1 MPHLPLYVPDELY
14 DPNVLNAY
22 KIVIEHIDA
31 ETGRLLKTVKDLGL
45 TDHTYVIFTSDNNPW
60 SGFKHHAGKAIPL
73 RGSKGDHTEGGQRV
87 PCVMWALGRIPAG
100 TETDAFTTTMDLL
113 PTVAKLA
120 GVPLKTRGPIDGL
133 DISAVI
139 HGEDTSPRT
148 EMLYDSARGALKG
161 LRRGDWKILKPGKQ
175 DELHLFYL
183 KDDVGERTDLAKKMP
198 EKVAGLEK
206 RMLELDGE
214 IADNVRPRGQFK
226 KAQ

>member
-1 MPHLPLYVPDELY
+1 
-14 DPNVLNAY
+14 
-22 KIVIEHIDA
+22 
-31 ETGRLLKTVKDLGL
+31 
-45 TDHTYVIFTSDNNPW
+45 
-60 SGFKHHAGKAIPL
+60 
-73 RGSKGDHTEGGQRV
+73 
-87 PCVMWALGRIPAG
+87 MWAPGRIPAG

-161 LRRGDWKILKPGKQ
+161 LRRGDWKIFSSLASRTSCIC
-175 DELHLFYL
+175 FYL

-226 KAQ
+226 KGAIGQGDACTKSSQPDGVTGRNNLSEKSVGVHRFSCGPMQDGSSPVAHLNGLFI